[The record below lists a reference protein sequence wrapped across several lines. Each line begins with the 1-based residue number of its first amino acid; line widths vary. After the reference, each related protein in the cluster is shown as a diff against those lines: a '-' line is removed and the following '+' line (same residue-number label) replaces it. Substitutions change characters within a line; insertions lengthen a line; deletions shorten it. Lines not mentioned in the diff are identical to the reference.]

1 MNRIAA
7 RVVRRET
14 HSPRSTAAV
23 VVAVLLIAA
32 TLLVV
37 AESVLQLLGLR
48 PLLVAPRTIA
58 EAVLATPSA
67 GTPVLIV
74 AALVS
79 GLVGLWLV
87 ALAILPG
94 RRPRRRLQAEHVAVV
109 ADDGMLASGLARRA
123 ARTAAVSPDAVS
135 VSVGRRSAVVRITPV
150 SGSRIDRDEVRR
162 AVTEEFAQAGAEHP
176 LRVSVLVASTGKVGS

>member
-23 VVAVLLIAA
+23 IVAILLITA
-32 TLLVV
+32 TLLVAV
-37 AESVLQLLGLR
+37 ESVLHLLGLR

-58 EAVLATPSA
+58 ESVLAAPSA
-67 GTPVLIV
+67 GAPALIA
-74 AALVS
+74 AALTS

-94 RRPRRRLQAEHVAVV
+94 RRPRRHLQADHVAVV
-109 ADDGMLASGLARRA
+109 ADDEMLASGLARQA
-123 ARTAAVSPDAVS
+123 ARTAAVPPDAVS
-135 VSVGRRSAVVRITPV
+135 VSVGRRTATVRITPV
-150 SGSRIDRDEVRR
+150 SGSRIDRDEVRQ
-162 AVTEEFAQAGAEHP
+162 AVTEEFAQAGTGHP
-176 LRVSVLVASTGKVGS
+176 LRVSVLIAPTGKVGS